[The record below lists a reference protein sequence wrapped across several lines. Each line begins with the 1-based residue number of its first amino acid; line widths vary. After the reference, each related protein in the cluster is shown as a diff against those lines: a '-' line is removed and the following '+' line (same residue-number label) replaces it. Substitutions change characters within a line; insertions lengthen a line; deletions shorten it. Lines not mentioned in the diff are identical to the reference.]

1 MTGLPGATP
10 GDLPTREEPR
20 AVYEIRLQGGSA
32 AHLRRQFPT
41 ALVVT
46 TRTETV
52 LRREIEAPAE
62 LDDLVARLLSMG
74 LTLIEV
80 QQFAVK
86 PPSSPPKKGTPP

>member
-1 MTGLPGATP
+1 MTGLSGGAP
-10 GDLPTREEPR
+10 GDLSRRGESR

-41 ALVVT
+41 ARVVT

-62 LDDLVARLLSMG
+62 LDDLVAQLLALG
-74 LTLIEV
+74 LTLVEV
-80 QQFAVK
+80 QQFAV
-86 PPSSPPKKGTPP
+86 PPPTAPPQGGTSP